1 VPARKPR
8 GRSNP
13 NLAKPHA
20 AGAKVAI
27 LQLAIHQ
34 TFGTL
39 AFEQPE
45 YSSIYQN
52 IARMCFDTTEELFV
66 EMLQQT
72 PVNTSNSRVFGNAL
86 IEQLGTFMYHGYNL
100 VLYSHLA
107 VEMYTIER
115 LMWIHGMG
123 QTQQL
128 DWSSVDVTD
137 RLRRDLPNLLGCP
150 RLPDEVMAAFG
161 KIRIV
166 RDNIMHPKP
175 SSILCGNENWDA
187 VPMAWLLSERRQ
199 TCIPTMD
206 AIINHFE
213 PYYEQFKQQHDHEA
227 TVTVE
232 RGIEYLH
239 NAKRQVE

>member
-13 NLAKPHA
+13 GLAKPHA
-20 AGAKVAI
+20 AGAKVIA
-27 LQLAIHQ
+27 LQVAIHQ

-39 AFEQPE
+39 AYEQPE
-45 YSSIYQN
+45 YSRVYQN
-52 IARMCFDTTEELFV
+52 IARMSFDATEELFV

-72 PVNTSNSRVFGNAL
+72 PVNTSNSRVFGDVVK
-86 IEQLGTFMYHGYNL
+86 EQLGNFMYHGYTL

-115 LMWIHGMG
+115 LMWIYRMG

-161 KIRIV
+161 TVRIV

-175 SSILCGNENWDA
+175 SNINCATENWDA

-206 AIINHFE
+206 AIIKHFE
-213 PYYEQFKQQHDHEA
+213 PYYEQFKQQHDHGT